1 MFVLAS
7 GCAACILLRGSG
19 ISPVKLGMMLQ
30 YLLSLQTMLK
40 STMSSFGEIQRKM
53 VAVQRLFDLEK
64 IPQEIAGQPMAKEW
78 IAEQK
83 VSEGALMQFK

>member
-1 MFVLAS
+1 
-7 GCAACILLRGSG
+7 
-19 ISPVKLGMMLQ
+19 
-30 YLLSLQTMLK
+30 
-40 STMSSFGEIQRKM
+40 M